1 MRTVHLSK
9 RALVQA
15 VSSERKSI
23 YVDEA
28 DVRSPFRWTSETER
42 KKTMLGTSP
51 SSTTLQAPSRESSTH
66 RRGSSVEINGIVSP
80 AGKQVKLLNGRVY
93 GSRRAS
99 EAAEAQ
105 KKLREKNE
113 PEFVEWGH
121 GRSGGGM
128 GSNQPSKPLLG
139 EDDDGSGMDW
149 VRKRKMRR
157 EQEEREKRER
167 EAREQDSALDLES
180 GGDSDS
186 SESQK
191 ANPGPVTPS
200 VPSSELPPPPII
212 QVSEHLTPYDS
223 APGSLGAPMSPNFE
237 KGTNP
242 IGIMASKKSE
252 ARDVFDE
259 DEDEGD
265 RKRGESS
272 DDSDE
277 EEEEEDEGDFSDD
290 DEEEEELR

>member
-1 MRTVHLSK
+1 MVHHSK
-9 RALVQA
+9 RVSVQV
-15 VSSERKSI
+15 VSLDRKS
-23 YVDEA
+23 YQKRDQA
-28 DVRSPFRWTSETER
+28 DDRSPFRWTSETER

-66 RRGSSVEINGIVSP
+66 RRGSSAEINGLASP

-113 PEFVEWGH
+113 PEFVEWGQ
-121 GRSGGGM
+121 GRNGGGM
-128 GSNQPSKPLLG
+128 GSNQASKPSAD
-139 EDDDGSGMDW
+139 EEDDGSGMDW

-167 EAREQDSALDLES
+167 EAREQDNALES

-191 ANPGPVTPS
+191 ANPGPITPS
-200 VPSSELPPPPII
+200 VLQSELPPPPII

-223 APGSLGAPMSPNFE
+223 APGNLGGPMSPTSE
-237 KGTNP
+237 RGTNP
-242 IGIMASKKSE
+242 IGIMAGKKTE

-259 DEDEGD
+259 DEEEGG

-277 EEEEEDEGDFSDD
+277 EDDEDEGDFSDD
-290 DEEEEELR
+290 DEEEEAPR